1 MWIFMKKI
9 LGFLLVCSFLI
20 NFSVF
25 ADTPEEEI
33 PDANQR
39 RLELL
44 QSQLEKEKEKI
55 NQYISDFNNGQQK
68 QYQANNGKWDQEY
81 NKIIQSVQT
90 DIQQQNAK
98 IQELEQEIA
107 RVQKKIDRQAKKN
120 GQTTTSYNTPTKL
133 LDAVAWLSNKTNKIQ
148 DTALDGVTSQSSSC
162 GIVWGNLTKTL
173 CYLKENIHPYIQWIV
188 YAWLALSLI
197 FLIYNGFKMVT
208 NVMNGWEGDIAKVRT
223 NILYIWIGVIIL
235 TGFYYILD
243 IIMAIINFLFE

>member
-20 NFSVF
+20 NLSVF
-25 ADTPEEEI
+25 ADTPE
-33 PDANQR
+33 DDGYQQ

-44 QSQLEKEKEKI
+44 QQQLESEKAGLLKYKTDVNNTI
-55 NQYISDFNNGQQK
+55 NTITTVDNDNAIDRKTKVLENAQK
-68 QYQANNGKWDQEY
+68 QIEVFESQ
-81 NKIIQSVQT
+81 
-90 DIQQQNAK
+90 
-98 IQELEQEIA
+98 IQETEQQIERI
-107 RVQKKIDRQAKKN
+107 QNIMSKKN